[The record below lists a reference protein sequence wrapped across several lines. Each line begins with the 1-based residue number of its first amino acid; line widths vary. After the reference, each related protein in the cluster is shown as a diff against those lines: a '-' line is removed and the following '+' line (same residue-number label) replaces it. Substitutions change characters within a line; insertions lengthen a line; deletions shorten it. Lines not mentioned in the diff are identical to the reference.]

1 MKDLLNEQDLK
12 EYLFE
17 KVIPFLCLVPSE
29 SKLRQILDLALSV
42 EVGKYSQITTTENF
56 DLKELLRCVFA
67 DRKVSIQEL
76 NSISELFGL
85 RNVEQRYVKAA
96 LTEEFKQGE
105 GELLKTLDNL
115 LSVVDEEITQE
126 LEQIE
131 NKIRES

>member
-1 MKDLLNEQDLK
+1 MKDVLNEQDLK
-12 EYLFE
+12 EYLFT
-17 KVIPFLCLVPSE
+17 KILPFLCLVPSE
-29 SKLRQILDLALSV
+29 SKLQQILNLALSV
-42 EVGKYSQITTTENF
+42 EVEKYSEETMAENF

-85 RNVEQRYVKAA
+85 RDVEQRYVKAA

-115 LSVVDEEITQE
+115 LSVVDEEIARE
-126 LEQIE
+126 LEEIAK
-131 NKIRES
+131 KIKES